1 MCPKTQWSDCQ
12 YSLWSLAVARRT
24 HSVKIRW
31 QRAIFSPRIFSE
43 PSVMGSAES
52 PWARNERD
60 SDFNWSL
67 SYLLSITF
75 TLEWTILSIPS
86 TEAGCLS
93 IKCGIPTSIF
103 WLLIIPYF
111 FSIFAFKSLSKISP
125 FIIKS
130 FVWIQKNTQD
140 LDLVKRERKRILK
153 HLVVCTM
160 FCS

>member
-1 MCPKTQWSDCQ
+1 M
-12 YSLWSLAVARRT
+12 
-24 HSVKIRW
+24 IRW
-31 QRAIFSPRIFSE
+31 PIQPLITGSGQQDTLSE
-43 PSVMGSAES
+43 DQMAK
-52 PWARNERD
+52 
-60 SDFNWSL
+60 SDLFPQNFLWTFCDVQCRKPLGQKWKGQWFYWSL
-67 SYLLSITF
+67 SYLPSITF
-75 TLEWTILSIPS
+75 TLDWTILGIPS

-93 IKCGIPTSIF
+93 TKCGIPTSIF

-140 LDLVKRERKRILK
+140 LDLVKRERKRTLK